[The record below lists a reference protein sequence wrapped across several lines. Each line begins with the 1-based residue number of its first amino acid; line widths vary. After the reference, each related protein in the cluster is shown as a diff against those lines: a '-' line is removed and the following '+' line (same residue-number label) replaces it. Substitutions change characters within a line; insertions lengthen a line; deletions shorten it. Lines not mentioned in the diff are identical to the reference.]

1 VPTPPLLDQLDIA
14 LRDCVPHEPVT
25 LSGEWAQPSRRTYK
39 SEPQL
44 GTGAGPF
51 ADVIDLRWRGTM
63 MATGPVSGLAFLL
76 TPENL
81 YWAKAPDISP
91 LLSVDISLHAY
102 ADYMTDRATFTANI
116 AGAYLPGVPVS
127 VGPDLA
133 QACTVGPSDI
143 WTGRLTRLAQVN
155 SAAVF
160 VLILQRRLL
169 KVGRKRLWHVRDDIA
184 SFLTPDIRDLLT
196 RRRTG
201 TLRRQRE

>member
-1 VPTPPLLDQLDIA
+1 LLLDQLDSA
-14 LRDCVPHEPVT
+14 LRGCVSHEPVT

-39 SEPQL
+39 SEAQL

-63 MATGPVSGLAFLL
+63 AAAGPIGGIAFLL
-76 TPENL
+76 TTETL

-91 LLSVDISLHAY
+91 LLSVDVSLHAY
-102 ADYMTDRATFTANI
+102 ADYMTDRATFTAQV

-127 VGPDLA
+127 VGLDLA
-133 QACTVGPSDI
+133 QACSVGPSDM
-143 WTGRLTRLAQVN
+143 WTGRVTCLAQVN

-160 VLILQRRLL
+160 VLLFPRSLL
-169 KVGRKRLWHVRDDIA
+169 KVGRKRLWRVRHEIA
-184 SFLTPDIRDLLT
+184 STLTTEIRDLLT
-196 RRRTG
+196 RRRAG